1 MQSTQYYYI
10 DDLFVAVENTR
21 QTFPRIMNLA
31 ANDNSN
37 QNLEYCVQAHQFSLI
52 GNVEYIEK
60 LKKLTKLTGNAFP
73 EQHIV
78 CIIRQLKDGQ
88 KKRRE
93 SCSD

>member
-60 LKKLTKLTGNAFP
+60 LKKTN
-73 EQHIV
+73 EI
-78 CIIRQLKDGQ
+78 DGQ
-88 KKRRE
+88 RIPGATYRMHYSSIKRWSKETTRIMF
-93 SCSD
+93 